1 MKRIINILI
10 ALSLFA
16 PLSKAQQLDSTRLAP
31 LDSLLGEYYEAMI
44 YEARPAKFQECDFLI
59 ESCKDSL
66 IRQWVATRIFEHY
79 MDNPPLM
86 GEEEVAVY
94 VYDKWFASGKISF
107 ADEWLAFSAKLFVDF
122 NRNSLLGL
130 KAPEL
135 ELLSPT
141 GSEKIRVPEKGT
153 PSVLYFYDTSCSKCK
168 VASIM
173 LPQVLETVS
182 FPLTLFLIYTGQDAN
197 EWAEFRASFTIE
209 NPKVKLVHAWDP
221 ETESDYQKQY
231 GVLSTPK
238 MFLVGSDGK
247 IEGRRLEPEALAQ
260 LLAIYEQAL
269 EKQKK

>member
-16 PLSKAQQLDSTRLAP
+16 PAVKAQQLDSTRLAP

-44 YEARPAKFQECDFLI
+44 YEAMPTKLQECDFLI

-66 IRQWVATRIFEHY
+66 VRQWVATRILEHY

-86 GEEEVAVY
+86 GEEAVAIY
-94 VYDKWFASGKISF
+94 VYDKWFASGKIAI

-122 NRNSLLGL
+122 NRNSLLGM
-130 KAPEL
+130 KAPIL
-135 ELLSPT
+135 ELLPPT
-141 GSEKIRVPEKGT
+141 GSEKIQVPEKGV

-173 LPQVLETVS
+173 LPQVLEKVS
-182 FPLTLFLIYTGQDAN
+182 FPVTLFLIYTGQDGD
-197 EWAEFRASFTIE
+197 EWAEFRAAFTIS
-209 NPKVKLVHAWDP
+209 NPKVKLVHCWDP
-221 ETESDYQKQY
+221 EIDSDYQKQY

-238 MFLVGSDGK
+238 MFLVGTDGR
-247 IEGRRLEPEALAQ
+247 IEGRRLEPETLAQ
-260 LLAIYEQAL
+260 LLGIYEQAL
-269 EKQKK
+269 ENK